1 MRKNKSL
8 FERIFGK
15 KKSVQRGLVIGF
27 IIAIIVVEIL
37 SLIGIKLFDT
47 RDVYSDLIELNIDSK
62 EKTKNF
68 FIFLLKL
75 IGIALFN
82 VVVIGGT
89 IIRIMSKKLLK
100 PIEKLTEATQK
111 VSAGDFSVRLETM
124 REDEIGNLT
133 NNFNN
138 MVIDLESTER
148 LQKEF
153 IDNVSHEIKTPITS
167 IQGFAKLLEDDN
179 LTKEERKE
187 YLNIINEESD
197 RLLNLTTKMLKL
209 SKLQNQSRI
218 TNKEQIDVQEQIRKT
233 ISLLEPKWSKK
244 EIVFNVSLEQ
254 KYFYGDE
261 ELIFQVWVNL
271 IDNAI
276 KFSKQKGKINIS
288 LKERNNT
295 IEFKI
300 KDSGIGMTE
309 EEQKKIFT
317 RFYQIDKSHSEQGS
331 GLGLAIVKRIIEL
344 SNGEIEVKSKKNAGT
359 TIIIRLPLEK
369 EQKKILT
376 V

>member
-1 MRKNKSL
+1 MSKSKKW
-8 FERIFGK
+8 FEKIFGK
-15 KKSVQRGLVIGF
+15 KKSVQRGFVVGF
-27 IIAIIVVEIL
+27 IIAILIVEVL
-37 SLIGIKLFDT
+37 SLVGLKIFDNKK
-47 RDVYSDLIELNIDSK
+47 VYNELIEVSLDSEEKVK
-62 EKTKNF
+62 ELF
-68 FIFLLKL
+68 LFLLKMVGL
-75 IGIALFN
+75 GLFN
-82 VVVIGGT
+82 IIFIGAT
-89 IIRIMSKKLLK
+89 IMNAMSKKLLK

-111 VSAGDFSVRLETM
+111 VSSGDFSVRLETI

-133 NNFNN
+133 NNFNK
-138 MVIDLESTER
+138 MVTDLESTER

-179 LTKEERKE
+179 LTKQERKE
-187 YLNIINEESD
+187 YIDIINEESD
-197 RLLNLTTKMLKL
+197 RLLNMTTKMLKL

-218 TNKEQIDVQEQIRKT
+218 TNKEQIDVEEQIRKT

-288 LKERNNT
+288 LKERNNV

-344 SNGEIEVKSKKNAGT
+344 SDGEIEVKSKQNVGT

-369 EQKKILT
+369 EKKKVLT